1 MSRLPTALLLAT
13 AVAVLPALAQDGYE
27 PPLRANDLAS
37 DERYS
42 AGRHSDTNSAQIRGK
57 DIGARR
63 LSANNVWTGLRAGKT
78 DDTVNENYIVYGKP
92 FYAMAA
98 GTVVGC
104 WRNAPDNPAKSKH
117 PDFTNN
123 RMPKG
128 GNHLYVLQ
136 DDGNYVLYAHAKPGS
151 IPTALCPHNAVQ
163 LSSNKRDGGEPS
175 LLVDTKV
182 VKGARVTPG
191 MPLGLVGNSGDSSGP
206 HLHVHVVRNGVAQ
219 PMPFRRGMTTPLG
232 DDDRAD
238 IDGPWTR
245 LDGKEM
251 PARRVLLWAPHRQ
264 GNYTFNGVP
273 AANYQRMVDHLA
285 DSELM
290 PGLITCA
297 GNGATYNSDWS
308 PAKGKDWASFN
319 AMSPEEAKAK
329 HGHYTGLGYQRTS
342 SYTCGPYSVA
352 VWKK

>member
-1 MSRLPTALLLAT
+1 MSRLPTAFLFAAT
-13 AVAVLPALAQDGYE
+13 IAVLPALAQDGYE

-42 AGRHSDTNSAQIRGK
+42 AGRHSQGNPAQRRGK

-63 LSANNVWTGLRAGKT
+63 LSANNVWSGLRAGTT
-78 DDTVNENYIVYGKP
+78 DNTVNENYIVYGKP

-123 RMPKG
+123 KMPNG

-136 DDGNYVLYAHAKPGS
+136 DDGNYALYAHAKPGS
-151 IPTALCPHNAVQ
+151 IPATLCPHNAVQ

-182 VKGARVTPG
+182 DKGARITPG

-206 HLHVHVVRNGVAQ
+206 HLHVHVVKNGVAQ
-219 PMPFRRGMTTPLG
+219 PMPFRRGMTTLLVN
-232 DDDRAD
+232 DRAS

-245 LDGKEM
+245 LAGKEM
-251 PARRVLLWAPHRQ
+251 PEQDALLWAPHKQ
-264 GNYTFNGVP
+264 GTYTFNGVL

-308 PAKGKDWASFN
+308 PTKDKNWASFN

-329 HGHYTGLGYQRTS
+329 HSHYTGLGYQRTS
-342 SYTCGPYSVA
+342 SYTCGPHSVA